1 MIEKVTS
8 RKGRI
13 YLYSVGLGV
22 ITLLTTYGVMSQ
34 DLSAAWSALLAP
46 LLGLAI
52 ANVPPEGED
61 NEHHNQD

>member
-13 YLYSVGLGV
+13 HLYSVGIAV
-22 ITLLTTYGVMSQ
+22 IALLTTYGIMSQ
-34 DLSAAWSALLAP
+34 ELAAAWSAILAP

-52 ANVPPEGED
+52 ANVPSEGE
-61 NEHHNQD
+61 